1 MKKIVK
7 GNDFTMRIP
16 VMKLVDGEKQAFPL
30 PGCTDIVVRACS
42 AYRRYELT
50 YTVDAKEDNVIL
62 ARVEG
67 DQIPLGTYALEVRG
81 KIFGNDW
88 RSNEYEQF
96 QIVDKNADADTAF
109 GSTDDG
115 ENSVEMDTAVVY
127 MPPDRELSALVSQ
140 AQGLTDKADA
150 AVAKADDAAAKADA
164 AYSKIDGALAKV
176 QNVDVDIDGT
186 TLAVTRPDGERK
198 DFDLGTL
205 KGEKGDTG
213 AQGPAGPQGAKGDKG
228 DAGTTGAQG
237 PQGEKGDPGTA
248 GARGSLILKASTDVM
263 SNGKVSASDLA
274 IPDGVTVAVGDIVMD
289 SNDDLYRIAAR
300 NDDGSYT
307 VGAVL
312 ANIRGAKGDKGE
324 KGDTGDPGKDGT
336 NVIEPFV
343 WEPFK
348 DLEHWDITAM
358 DFATGTVTLGTDK
371 HGLAVGDMVTVAA
384 NVKDWAGAYE
394 IGISWETCMGL
405 SDMQSFPVRQFSA
418 IPAMAVTA
426 VDGAKVQMD
435 ALKMTTS
442 YAPTVGHWQLQRLS
456 GSGKGIALPD
466 RYKGRPL
473 TVTVEGQYVSFSSQ
487 WSFYNARQVLLDAK
501 GNTIFGQMYDEVCGL
516 PFVKQMCSMRS
527 GHAECVDIG
536 ANLYGE
542 TISMGTKLPFWSLNK
557 EGDWDVGNGTQICV
571 PRELCHYATRV
582 IVTPYQEITKLQK

>member
-16 VMKLVDGEKQAFPL
+16 VMKIVDGEKQAFPL

-42 AYRRYELT
+42 AYRRLELA
-50 YTVDAKEDNVIL
+50 YTVDAKEDNVLL

-67 DQIPLGTYALEVRG
+67 DEIPLGTYALEVRG

-150 AVAKADDAAAKADA
+150 AVAKADA

-213 AQGPAGPQGAKGDKG
+213 AQGPAGPQGPKGDKG

-324 KGDTGDPGKDGT
+324 KGDTGDPGADGT
-336 NVIEPFV
+336 KGDKGDAFTYSDFTADQIAALKKPATDAASDVEKYMDIVKLPVVEVPASGGTVAMDANKVY
-343 WEPFK
+343 
-348 DLEHWDITAM
+348 DITVGETLVLTLNEPSE
-358 DFATGTVTLGTDK
+358 TGIVNEWQGGFDTGST
-371 HGLAVGDMVTVAA
+371 
-384 NVKDWAGAYE
+384 
-394 IGISWETCMGL
+394 
-405 SDMQSFPVRQFSA
+405 
-418 IPAMAVTA
+418 
-426 VDGAKVQMD
+426 
-435 ALKMTTS
+435 
-442 YAPTVGHWQLQRLS
+442 APTVTWPKGVEWAFAPSIAMKRHYEFSIRYV
-456 GSGKGIALPD
+456 GGKYYGIV
-466 RYKGRPL
+466 Y
-473 TVTVEGQYVSFSSQ
+473 
-487 WSFYNARQVLLDAK
+487 
-501 GNTIFGQMYDEVCGL
+501 
-516 PFVKQMCSMRS
+516 
-527 GHAECVDIG
+527 
-536 ANLYGE
+536 
-542 TISMGTKLPFWSLNK
+542 
-557 EGDWDVGNGTQICV
+557 DWDV
-571 PRELCHYATRV
+571 
-582 IVTPYQEITKLQK
+582 

>member
-16 VMKLVDGEKQAFPL
+16 VMKIVDGEKQAFPL

-50 YTVDAKEDNVIL
+50 YTVDAKEDNVLL

-67 DQIPLGTYALEVRG
+67 DEIPLGTYALEVRG

-96 QIVDKNADADTAF
+96 AIVDKNADADTEF
-109 GSTDDG
+109 GETDEG
-115 ENSVEMDTAVVY
+115 ENSVEMDTAIVFL
-127 MPPDRELSALVSQ
+127 PPDRELSALVNQ

-150 AVAKADDAAAKADA
+150 AVAKADA

-213 AQGPAGPQGAKGDKG
+213 AQGPAGPQGPKGDKG

-312 ANIRGAKGDKGE
+312 ANIRGAKGDKG
-324 KGDTGDPGKDGT
+324 DTGDPGKDGT

-384 NVKDWAGAYE
+384 NVKDWTGAYE

-405 SDMQSFPVRQFSA
+405 SDMKRFPVRQYSA

-442 YAPTVGHWQLQRLS
+442 YAPTVEYWQLQRLS

-473 TVTVEGQYVSFSSQ
+473 TVTVEGQYVSFSSE

-501 GNTIFGQMYDEVCGL
+501 GNTIFGKASDEVCGL

-536 ANLYGE
+536 VNLYGE
-542 TISMGTKLPFWSLNK
+542 TITMGAQLTIFWSLNK
-557 EGDWDVGNGTQICV
+557 EGDWDVGNGTQIRV